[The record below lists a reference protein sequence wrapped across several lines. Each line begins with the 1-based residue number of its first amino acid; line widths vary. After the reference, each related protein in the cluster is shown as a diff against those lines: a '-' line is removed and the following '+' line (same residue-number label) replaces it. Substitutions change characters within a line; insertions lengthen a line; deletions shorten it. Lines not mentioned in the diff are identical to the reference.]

1 MISCIM
7 TIMTMTMSVKND
19 SNHVNYFDY
28 KIIIITKIDASKDYV
43 VTTHVL
49 ESSLKFAIYYFVS

>member
-1 MISCIM
+1 
-7 TIMTMTMSVKND
+7 MTMTMSVKND